1 MEKVTPQSFERIFNS
16 PVETGVRALII
27 LNALY
32 PAALDLNDL
41 LLFDH
46 LVVHTSDFSGPQ
58 SLHPDIPPRS
68 GEPLVRRRLIEN
80 GIALMRMRHLIEIDF
95 APTGILYRASDEA
108 GALISLMRS
117 HYAKQLVERA
127 DWLADQCNAVGA
139 GTIKRQVSDRI
150 GRWRTEFQNN
160 PDLPRLI

>member
-1 MEKVTPQSFERIFNS
+1 MEKVERVFNS

-32 PAALDLNDL
+32 PSALDLNDL

-46 LVVHTSDFSGPQ
+46 LVVHTSDFSGPP

-80 GIALMRMRHLIEIDF
+80 GIRLMRMRHLIDIEF
-95 APTGILYRASDEA
+95 ARSGILYRASDDA
-108 GALISLMRS
+108 GAMISLMRS
-117 HYAKQLVERA
+117 DYAHQLVERA
-127 DWLADQCNAVGA
+127 DWLAYRCKMA
-139 GTIKRQVSDRI
+139 GIEDLKRQVTDRI
-150 GRWRTEFQNN
+150 GRWRTEFQHN
-160 PDLPRLI
+160 PDVPRLP